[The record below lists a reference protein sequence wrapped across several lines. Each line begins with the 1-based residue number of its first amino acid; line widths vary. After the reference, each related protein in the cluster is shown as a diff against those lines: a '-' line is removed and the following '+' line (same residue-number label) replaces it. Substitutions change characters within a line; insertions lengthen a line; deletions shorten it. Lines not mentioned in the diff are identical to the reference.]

1 MGGEKGGKEGERVD
15 GNQIIS
21 MGIGN
26 IGENNVG
33 RARRAFFAQ
42 QNLTATTHAAHSA
55 TLRVTAASRLTRL
68 TRLTNR
74 QNSAEVQEDGEE
86 TLQGNRRDV

>member
-1 MGGEKGGKEGERVD
+1 M
-15 GNQIIS
+15 S
-21 MGIGN
+21 MG

-33 RARRAFFAQ
+33 RARRAFFVQ
-42 QNLTATTHAAHSA
+42 QNLTATTHAAHCGPA
-55 TLRVTAASRLTRL
+55 AALRPHRRSVAGLAAL

>member
-1 MGGEKGGKEGERVD
+1 M
-15 GNQIIS
+15 S
-21 MGIGN
+21 MG

-33 RARRAFFAQ
+33 RARRAFFVQ
-42 QNLTATTHAAHSA
+42 QNLTATTHAAHCGPA
-55 TLRVTAASRLTRL
+55 AALRPHRRSVAAL